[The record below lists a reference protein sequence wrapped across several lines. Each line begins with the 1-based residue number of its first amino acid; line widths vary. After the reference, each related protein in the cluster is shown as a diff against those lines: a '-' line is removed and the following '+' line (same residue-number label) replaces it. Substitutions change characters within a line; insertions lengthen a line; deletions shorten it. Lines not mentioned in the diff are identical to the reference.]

1 MGGFTKAEG
10 LFLYVLILIHIGVAI
25 YALWMTNFLFF
36 IFYLLSGGIFW
47 ALYRKKC
54 VSIVQISALLI
65 KIFGRMNL
73 LNDAVN
79 S

>member
-47 ALYRKKC
+47 ALYRKKMC
-54 VSIVQISALLI
+54 
-65 KIFGRMNL
+65 KYCTNKCPFNK
-73 LNDAVN
+73 NFW
-79 S
+79 